1 MAATSF
7 DLMLTLLSISLVVG
21 VTGVGLA
28 ALPWSSPQTLE
39 VERSLVEVLQ
49 LGRKWVVGRL
59 TPSQAAR
66 NSAAI
71 VEMRKRPWTGQPSV
85 CI

>member
-1 MAATSF
+1 MAATWI
-7 DLMLTLLSISLVVG
+7 DLMLTLLSISLVFG
-21 VTGVGLA
+21 ITGVGLA
-28 ALPWSSPQTLE
+28 ALPWSSTQTLE
-39 VERSLVEVLQ
+39 VEHSLVEILQ

-66 NSAAI
+66 NSSAI
-71 VEMRKRPWTGQPSV
+71 TEMRKRPWTRQSTV